1 MKRLRMLRHMENR
14 NFLKL
19 KKNMN
24 KQKEMQA
31 KNMNN

>member
-1 MKRLRMLRHMENR
+1 MKKLKMLKHMENK
-14 NFLKL
+14 NYLKL